1 MKVVVLGAGVVGT
14 TSAWY
19 LARAGHDVVVV
30 DRQPAPAL
38 ETSFANGGQ
47 VAVSHSEPWANL
59 GTLRRIPGWLM
70 QNDAPMAFHLQYD
83 RHQWGWALRFLL
95 ECLPSRTSRNTRHI
109 LALALYSLR
118 MLQALRAESSIEYEQ
133 RTRGILH
140 FYTDARE
147 FKRATDAADEFK
159 RMGIP
164 VETKSTA
171 ECIALEPAFAESH
184 DPIAGGLYTPGDESG
199 DARKFTAALAMM
211 AEAEGVRFRFNTAV
225 EFLDMSSAEMA
236 SVAVRNDDGSDD
248 RIRGDAYLVALGSY
262 SPLLLRPIG
271 VSVPVYPAKGYSIT
285 IELEVGDVAPEMSLN
300 DESHKLVYSRL
311 GNRLRVA
318 GTAALEGYNTEI
330 DPARCD
336 AIVRRTFALFPRA
349 GHRERAEFWTGLR
362 PATPSNVPCIGR
374 TKVPNLYV
382 NTGHGTLG
390 WTLACGSGAAIAQII
405 GGERPPVEFPFLG
418 N

>member
-1 MKVVVLGAGVVGT
+1 MHVVVLGAGVVGT

-47 VAVSHSEPWANL
+47 LAVSHSEPWANL

-70 QNDAPMAFHLQYD
+70 QSDAPMAFHAQYD
-83 RHQWGWALRFLL
+83 RHQWSWALRFLL
-95 ECLPSRTSRNTRHI
+95 ECLPSRTLRNTRHT

-118 MLQALRAESSIEYEQ
+118 MLQALRAESAIEYDEQ
-133 RTRGILH
+133 TRGILH
-140 FYTDARE
+140 FYTDTRE
-147 FKRATDAADEFK
+147 FQRAAGAADEFK
-159 RMGIP
+159 RMGIA
-164 VETKSTA
+164 VEIKSA
-171 ECIALEPAFAESH
+171 GECIALEPAFAESQA
-184 DPIAGGLYTPGDESG
+184 PIVGGLYTPSDESG
-199 DARKFTAALAMM
+199 DARKFTAALAVI
-211 AEAEGVRFRFNTAV
+211 AAAEGVRFRFNTAV
-225 EFLDMSSAEMA
+225 EFLDTTSHGIA
-236 SVAVRNDDGSDD
+236 SIAVRNDDGTDD
-248 RIRGDAYLVALGSY
+248 RIRGDAYVVALGSY
-262 SPLLLRPIG
+262 SPLLLRPTG

-285 IELEVGDVAPEMSLN
+285 IELDAGDVAPEVSLN

-318 GTAALEGYNTEI
+318 GTASLEGYNTEI
-330 DPARCD
+330 NLARCD
-336 AIVRRTFALFPRA
+336 AIVRRTFALFPHA
-349 GHRERAEFWTGLR
+349 GRRERAEFWTGLR

-374 TKVPNLYV
+374 TKIPNLFV

-390 WTLACGSGAAIAQII
+390 WTLACGSGAAIAQIV

>member
-19 LARAGHDVVVV
+19 LARAGHEVIVV

-47 VAVSHSEPWANL
+47 LAVSHSEPWANL
-59 GTLRRIPGWLM
+59 GTLRRIPRWLM
-70 QNDAPMAFHLQYD
+70 QNDAPMTFHAQYD
-83 RHQWGWALRFLL
+83 RHQWGWVLRFLL
-95 ECLPSRTSRNTRHI
+95 ECLPSRTSRNTQHI

-118 MLQALRAESSIEYEQ
+118 MLQALRAESAIEYDM

-140 FYTDARE
+140 FYTDTRE
-147 FKRATDAADEFK
+147 FQRAIGAADEFK
-159 RMGIP
+159 RMGIAL
-164 VETKSTA
+164 ESKSA
-171 ECIALEPAFAESH
+171 GDCIALEPAFAESLE
-184 DPIAGGLYTPGDESG
+184 PIVGGLYTPSDESG
-199 DARKFTAALAMM
+199 DARTFTAALAVM
-211 AEAEGVRFRFNTAV
+211 AEEEGVRFRFNTAV
-225 EFLDMSSAEMA
+225 EFLDVTSHAIA
-236 SVAVRNDDGSDD
+236 SVAVRNDDGTDD
-248 RIRGDAYLVALGSY
+248 RIRGDAYVVALGSY

-285 IELEVGDVAPEMSLN
+285 IALEVGDVAPEVSLN

-330 DPARCD
+330 DLARCD
-336 AIVRRTFALFPRA
+336 AIVRRTFALFPHA

-374 TKVPNLYV
+374 TKIPNLYV

-390 WTLACGSGAAIAQII
+390 WTLACGSGAALAQII
-405 GGERPPVEFPFLG
+405 GGERPPIEFPFLG
-418 N
+418 Y